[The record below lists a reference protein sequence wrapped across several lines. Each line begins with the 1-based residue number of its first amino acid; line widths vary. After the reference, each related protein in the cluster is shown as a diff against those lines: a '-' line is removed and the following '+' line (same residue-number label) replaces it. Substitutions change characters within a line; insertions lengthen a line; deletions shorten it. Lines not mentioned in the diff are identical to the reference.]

1 MRRRG
6 LSASRS
12 NLGAVASEA
21 NISRELGDRRV
32 AAARPRP
39 RNMLDVK
46 LR

>member
-12 NLGAVASEA
+12 NLGAVALET
-21 NISRELGDRRV
+21 NISRELGDRQV

-39 RNMLDVK
+39 RDMLDVR